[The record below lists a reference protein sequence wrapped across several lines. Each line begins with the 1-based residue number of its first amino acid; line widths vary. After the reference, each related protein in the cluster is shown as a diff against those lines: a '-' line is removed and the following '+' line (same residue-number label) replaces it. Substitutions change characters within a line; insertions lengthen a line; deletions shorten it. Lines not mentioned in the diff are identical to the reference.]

1 MFTAPKVNTLLTGCF
16 SCIVVHVYEVGV
28 KRRAQESARRAPGES
43 ACGGRE
49 RDPAAAPLRPA
60 VLQKSINI
68 GL

>member
-16 SCIVVHVYEVGV
+16 SCILVHLYEVGV
-28 KRRAQESARRAPGES
+28 KKRAQESARLEPGES

-49 RDPAAAPLRPA
+49 CSA
-60 VLQKSINI
+60 VLQKSINT